1 MAYDTTMPLH
11 IIKLCV
17 GADSVDDLK
26 HWIGARLSEQRRAG
40 HPEEHKHTTRM
51 TPKRREEVLDG
62 GSLYWVIKGQIAVR
76 QAMLDLRPFTDP
88 QGIGRCDFVLDQRLV
103 EVETRPRKA
112 FQGWR
117 YLLAHEAPPDVGS
130 GPPAFA
136 AFPEPLRRE
145 LRNLGLI

>member
-1 MAYDTTMPLH
+1 MAYDTPMPLH

-26 HWIGARLSEQRRAG
+26 QWIGARLTEQRRAG
-40 HPEEHKHTTRM
+40 QPEEHKHTTRM
-51 TPKRREEVLDG
+51 MPKRREEVLDG
-62 GSLYWVIKGQIAVR
+62 GSLYWVIKGEIAVR
-76 QAMLDLRPFTDP
+76 QALIDLRPFTDR
-88 QGIGRCDFVLDQRLV
+88 QGIGRCDLVLEHCLV

-117 YLLAHEAPPDVGS
+117 YLPEHEAPPDVGS
-130 GPPAFA
+130 GPAALA